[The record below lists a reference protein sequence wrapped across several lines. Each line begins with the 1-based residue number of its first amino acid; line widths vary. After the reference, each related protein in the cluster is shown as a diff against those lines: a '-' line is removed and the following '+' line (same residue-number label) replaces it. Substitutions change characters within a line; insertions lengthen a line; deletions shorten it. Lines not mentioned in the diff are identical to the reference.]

1 MDRRTF
7 IKGGGAAAAAAL
19 GGGCASIGGGADTL
33 AYLGG
38 TPVVVP
44 GCAPKGIDGLF
55 AWPIVNDAM
64 RRASDDVLV
73 ARKMSGTDITKE
85 FERKFAEWQ
94 GSKYALACI
103 NGTTAL
109 NTAFYAIGV
118 GPGDEVICPTLTF
131 WKGLSDVVNSYVDS
145 VTLEKLLEEQ
155 DETGG
160 DYVI

>member
-73 ARKMSGTDITKE
+73 ARKMSGTDRRSIRRST
-85 FERKFAEWQ
+85 
-94 GSKYALACI
+94 
-103 NGTTAL
+103 
-109 NTAFYAIGV
+109 
-118 GPGDEVICPTLTF
+118 P
-131 WKGLSDVVNSYVDS
+131 S
-145 VTLEKLLEEQ
+145 VSAPATR
-155 DETGG
+155 
-160 DYVI
+160 